1 MLQNLL
7 ITTGLYPSSL
17 HVWTKH
23 CMTLLCMCMDSTTHT
38 HHTKFSPFTS
48 DAAYL
53 EVWDHVLCN
62 TNKVLGEKPAKRTF
76 GRLFTTKELE
86 TWGSIAGIY
95 APLITIVAVH
105 VHVVHFGESVQ
116 HALKANCSW

>member
-1 MLQNLL
+1 M
-7 ITTGLYPSSL
+7 GKAL
-17 HVWTKH
+17 HD
-23 CMTLLCMCMDSTTHT
+23 LALCMDSTTHT

-62 TNKVLGEKPAKRTF
+62 TNKVLGEKPAKRRL
-76 GRLFTTKELE
+76 GRLFTTKELYGVVQE

-95 APLITIVAVH
+95 APLIIIVAVH
-105 VHVVHFGESVQ
+105 VHVVHFSESLQ
-116 HALKANCSW
+116 HALKANYS

>member
-1 MLQNLL
+1 MYGQ
-7 ITTGLYPSSL
+7 S
-17 HVWTKH
+17 
-23 CMTLLCMCMDSTTHT
+23 
-38 HHTKFSPFTS
+38 TKFSLVTS

-62 TNKVLGEKPAKRTF
+62 TNKVLGEKPAKRMF
-76 GRLFTTKELE
+76 GRLFTTKELYGVVQE

-95 APLITIVAVH
+95 ASLITIVAVH
-105 VHVVHFGESVQ
+105 VHVVHFSESLQ